1 MKKAVILCVDDEKV
15 VLTSLKAQLKNEFDK
30 KYTVET
36 AESGE
41 EAIEIVN
48 ELLKE
53 KIELPV
59 VIADQIM
66 PGMKGDEFLTEIY
79 QISPQTHN
87 IMLTGQANAEAV
99 GKAVNQAHLYRYI
112 SKPWDATDLNLTIA
126 EAVRSF
132 FKDKTIKTQ
141 NEELEKLV
149 NQLKEYS
156 EELEEK
162 VKERTTEVV
171 RQQNVLKKNLEKIEL
186 LNQELKNKNISITDS
201 IEYAKLIQDALL
213 PPEAYIN
220 ELLHDNFILF
230 KPKDIVSGDFYW
242 VRQINEYII
251 IIAADCS
258 GHGVPGAFMSMLG
271 ISFINEIVRK
281 REITQANQV
290 LNELRK
296 EVKKTLRQTGKKGQ
310 PLEGMDMAICVI
322 NTKNNSMQYAG
333 AYNSLYMIRNNKLD
347 EIVADRMPV
356 GMYLKEEHTFTNHN
370 IEIQTGDIFYIYTD
384 GYADQFGGEKNN
396 KYSIKAFRSLLID
409 IHQKTMIEQRRIL
422 NQTIENW
429 KKGQDQL
436 DDILVMGFRV

>member
-30 KYTVET
+30 QYRIET

-41 EAIEIVN
+41 EAMEIVN
-48 ELLKE
+48 ELQEE

-79 QISPQTHN
+79 QISPQTYN

-126 EAVRSF
+126 EAARSF
-132 FKDKTIKTQ
+132 SKDKTIKTQ

-162 VKERTTEVV
+162 VKERTSEVV
-171 RQQNVLKKNLEKIEL
+171 RQKDDLKKNLEKIGVL
-186 LNQELKNKNISITDS
+186 HQELKNKNIAITDS

-242 VRQINEYII
+242 VRQINEHII
-251 IIAADCS
+251 IIAGDCS

-271 ISFINEIVRK
+271 ISLINEIVRK
-281 REITQANQV
+281 RETTQANQV

-296 EVKKTLRQTGKKGQ
+296 ELKRTLRQTGKKGE

-322 NTKNNSMQYAG
+322 NTRNNSMQYAG
-333 AYNSLYMIRNNKLD
+333 AYNSLYMIRDNKLT
-347 EIVADRMPV
+347 ETVADRMPV

-370 IEIQTGDIFYIYTD
+370 IDIQTGDIFYIFSD
-384 GYADQFGGEKNN
+384 GYADQFGGENNN
-396 KYSIKAFRSLLID
+396 KFSIKAFRNLLIN
-409 IHQKTMIEQRRIL
+409 IHQKTMIEQKRIL
-422 NQTIENW
+422 NHSIEGW
-429 KKGQDQL
+429 KKGYDQL
-436 DDILVMGFRV
+436 DDILVMGFRI